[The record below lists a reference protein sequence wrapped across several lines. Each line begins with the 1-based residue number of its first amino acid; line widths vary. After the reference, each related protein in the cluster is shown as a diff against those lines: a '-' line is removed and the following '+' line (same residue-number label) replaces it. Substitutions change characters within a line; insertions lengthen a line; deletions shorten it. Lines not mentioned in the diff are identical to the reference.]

1 MTVISRY
8 LSRLHP
14 RTIDTKNKIVNGV
27 TGSDTKGNG
36 TTNPYKTIMQ
46 AVSVAQFPADIQ
58 LFESFTENIQ
68 LVNSRSNINFI
79 GSRIYNHFKVEIN
92 GNFQT
97 SSADANNRFTRLG
110 VTGVNI
116 KSGSSSP
123 VVLGSFDAGRHTF
136 ENVAFTTSNSNIIS
150 IPTNFLSGSW
160 INFIDCDFSGSP
172 ASTLVFPD
180 LDGSNTGIGRI
191 YNCGFTPV
199 SVGRG
204 WTIYYSGDTVL
215 NVVSKHSSAIIV
227 DFPRCYRM
235 TSIITS
241 QASLNTLVAITN
253 NSANGVYLINFPN
266 PTGITGIA
274 SGDVILK
281 NGSVHMITMKYADAP
296 ASVIDYTTNISYI
309 KDGSLWRDITSLSP
323 LSLPA
328 FRAIQ
333 GSNLSLSS
341 GVTTKINFS
350 TIDWQVGSYYNTSLY
365 RYTPPAGYYCV
376 SVGGYLTGSVP
387 YDAFLGIYKNGSQY
401 AQTLSAGNNGG
412 SAAQLC
418 LTDLIYLNGTDYIE
432 AYATISLASAGTCSV
447 LVSNGFSAFQIR

>member
-1 MTVISRY
+1 
-8 LSRLHP
+8 
-14 RTIDTKNKIVNGV
+14 
-27 TGSDTKGNG
+27 
-36 TTNPYKTIMQ
+36 
-46 AVSVAQFPADIQ
+46 
-58 LFESFTENIQ
+58 
-68 LVNSRSNINFI
+68 
-79 GSRIYNHFKVEIN
+79 
-92 GNFQT
+92 
-97 SSADANNRFTRLG
+97 
-110 VTGVNI
+110 
-116 KSGSSSP
+116 
-123 VVLGSFDAGRHTF
+123 
-136 ENVAFTTSNSNIIS
+136 
-150 IPTNFLSGSW
+150 
-160 INFIDCDFSGSP
+160 
-172 ASTLVFPD
+172 
-180 LDGSNTGIGRI
+180 
-191 YNCGFTPV
+191 
-199 SVGRG
+199 
-204 WTIYYSGDTVL
+204 
-215 NVVSKHSSAIIV
+215 
-227 DFPRCYRM
+227 M

-432 AYATISLASAGTCSV
+432 AYASISLASAGTCSV